1 MKGTH
6 YHPPPKQM
14 GKIQGIQG
22 HHIISMVQGK
32 EQLFFIGKLSASIRA
47 SFFGV
52 QSFFLN
58 HGTITMN
65 SPFGAYVTCSTCS
78 THHPSQS
85 NGGGPCA

>member
-32 EQLFFIGKLSASIRA
+32 EQLYFIGKLSASIRA

-52 QSFFLN
+52 QSFF
-58 HGTITMN
+58 
-65 SPFGAYVTCSTCS
+65 
-78 THHPSQS
+78 
-85 NGGGPCA
+85 